1 MEYPQHSHARARKI
15 DACPPDHLK
24 KGTWAV
30 TFFESACGVTLHCR
44 LFILKSLRVRL
55 YLIQR
60 RRNLS
65 LREIIGELVGRS
77 LELDELR
84 HGLDRLHRR
93 ALGLHFRQIIAPRSC
108 ILRQYHRAAADLVRD
123 QPTGPDFG
131 IRRCQADAV
140 SAGELING
148 KGILQ
153 LRLSVRH
160 GAFLLGAAARG
171 LLAPKL
177 KIFLDARLTAA
188 CGRQGFPLSRERPL
202 TCGSQD
208 GGFSERHDR
217 HCANF
222 VALANSP
229 GPTWTPLFT
238 CGPQDGGFP
247 TRHMRTTNFCLRLTG

>member
-1 MEYPQHSHARARKI
+1 MRS
-15 DACPPDHLK
+15 
-24 KGTWAV
+24 
-30 TFFESACGVTLHCR
+30 
-44 LFILKSLRVRL
+44 
-55 YLIQR
+55 
-60 RRNLS
+60 
-65 LREIIGELVGRS
+65 S

-84 HGLDRLHRR
+84 HWLDRLHRC
-93 ALGLHFRQIIAPRSC
+93 AFGIHLRQITAPRSC
-108 ILRQYHRAAADLVRD
+108 ILRQHHGAATDLARD

-217 HCANF
+217 HCADS
-222 VALANSP
+222 VALAYSP
-229 GPTWTPLFT
+229 GPPGHPFLPAGLRMATFRRAT
-238 CGPQDGGFP
+238 CGRPIFACGSQAEQLVPLLSYGDNAPG
-247 TRHMRTTNFCLRLTG
+247 